1 MTYIL
6 DAQIHLDS
14 ETIHAIP
21 ILLLFVLIA
30 VFLVIVIR
38 SILDYRFKI
47 KMVEKGVSEHL
58 AGQLLSKPQQAR
70 QTAIKWAILLGGTG
84 IGVLLVAVNGGWNI
98 YSLAIMLF
106 ALSASFLGYYLYIIK
121 SE

>member
-1 MTYIL
+1 MTFIL
-6 DAQIHLDS
+6 DAPIYLDP

-58 AGQLLSKPQQAR
+58 AGQLLSRPRQAR

-84 IGVLLVAVNGGWNI
+84 TGVLLVAVNGGWNT

-106 ALSASFLGYYLYIIK
+106 ALSASFLGYYIYIIK

>member
-6 DAQIHLDS
+6 DAQIPLDQ

-21 ILLLFVLIA
+21 ILLLFILIA
-30 VFLVIVIR
+30 VFLVIVIKN
-38 SILDYRFKI
+38 ILDYRFRI

-58 AGQLLSKPQQAR
+58 AGQLLSKPDQSRQA
-70 QTAIKWAILLGGTG
+70 TMKWAILLGGTG
-84 IGVLLVAVNGGWNI
+84 VGVWAVALNGGMNI

-106 ALSASFLGYYLYIIK
+106 ALSGSFLAYYIYLVK
-121 SE
+121 SK

>member
-1 MTYIL
+1 MIYML
-6 DAQIHLDS
+6 DTQIQFDA

-21 ILLLFVLIA
+21 FLFLFVLIA

-47 KMVEKGVSEHL
+47 KMVEKGVSENL
-58 AGQLLSKPQQAR
+58 AVQLLSKPKQPR
-70 QTAIKWAILLGGTG
+70 QTTMKWAILLGGTG
-84 IGVLLVAVNGGWNI
+84 LGVLLVALNGRLDI

-106 ALSASFLGYYLYIIK
+106 ALSASFLGYYIYVVK